1 MRRHLVARIALG
13 VIVTAVLVGALAAP
27 ASAGGRGLT
36 RVDVY
41 STASHELTV
50 VGNGAVSGKG
60 DVNGYVG
67 RVYGAVSFYDGETY
81 LYSLNSGSGGNYLL
95 AKTSQ
100 LLTYTWTVPST
111 ATRAEVAVH
120 FGMYSAKSNPD
131 LNYTYQ
137 VTVGVVLT
145 YPTTGATLLG
155 SSSTRIAIS

>member
-1 MRRHLVARIALG
+1 MRRHVVARIALG
-13 VIVTAVLVGALAAP
+13 VFVTVVLVGALAAP

-67 RVYGAVSFYDGETY
+67 RVYGAVSFYDGSTY
-81 LYSLNSGSGGNYLL
+81 LYSLNSGSGGNYLP
-95 AKTSQ
+95 ARTWQ
-100 LLTYTWTVPST
+100 LLTHTWTVPST

-137 VTVGVVLT
+137 VTVAVDLT
-145 YPTTGATLLG
+145 YPTTGAMLLG
-155 SSSTRIAIS
+155 SSSTRIAVP